1 MRTIAKLFGRSPF
14 VPLQRHMEKVVEC
27 VDIGLKAFESL
38 QKGDYANVLE
48 IAKQVSVLEHDCDQI
63 KHDIQSQLPRGIFMP
78 IDRRNLLE
86 MLQQQD
92 QLADQIEN
100 VVTLLTLR
108 EIQLPQPLAA
118 DFKKLLDKNLEAFH
132 GAVKIVNELDEL
144 LETGFGG
151 AEAEQVREMVM
162 AVAKSEHEADQLQIT
177 LLRGLFDE
185 THRLSAAEMIL
196 WDKVFK
202 EVSGLANVSER
213 LANSIRRTLE
223 LK

>member
-38 QKGDYANVLE
+38 QKGDYATVLE